1 MMKKIISM
9 DVEETIAQLMPNNVE
24 LDLARSAWFDQAFA
38 IWFYPFAKSSVL
50 FNGSRGEAFF
60 AACGEFAAKH
70 KTAAADSGDDASVV
84 LKDQAALDWF
94 RSMKFDPLPGERNHK
109 PTSWQIEK
117 ARNYLRSRHN
127 IMLAERLN
135 DSERVREEGDSVRAD
150 MIANDA
156 RRIFCSF
163 NDVSVKCTGALD
175 DVDEIMSL
183 ADSNPPLFTLDG
195 ELGQLLNP
203 RLKCD
208 NLGVILGSQKIGK
221 TTTLVSIAVAASKCV
236 PTLFISAGDETKK
249 KIDGRIF
256 TNLSCLA
263 VQPEFA
269 GTFAMPVP
277 DCAHNANGTCPIGQ
291 SGEPR
296 QVKDWKLLIDEGHT
310 PMDILHGCVD
320 GCKTVSGGIYRPCT
334 RCFPK
339 RDGSKE
345 DIERLKNWKSAVWW
359 REETFNLRT
368 RQDIID
374 TRNHQKM
381 VCSNGELRTAA
392 YPTGELTVDMISELL
407 ERLDRTENFVPQV
420 VVLDYADILKQT
432 DLRGMDKDHDGMRI
446 IWEKLRSLTSRLNI
460 LLITATQTN
469 RSGNDADTQ
478 TVHTIGRC
486 AKAADNCTWLLTLNQ
501 TVSEKRSKVMRTSM
515 LFAREG
521 SFDPEQQALC
531 YQWHEVQDSFAF
543 SSYIFRKIKPFNERN
558 Q

>member
-1 MMKKIISM
+1 
-9 DVEETIAQLMPNNVE
+9 
-24 LDLARSAWFDQAFA
+24 
-38 IWFYPFAKSSVL
+38 
-50 FNGSRGEAFF
+50 
-60 AACGEFAAKH
+60 
-70 KTAAADSGDDASVV
+70 
-84 LKDQAALDWF
+84 
-94 RSMKFDPLPGERNHK
+94 
-109 PTSWQIEK
+109 
-117 ARNYLRSRHN
+117 
-127 IMLAERLN
+127 
-135 DSERVREEGDSVRAD
+135 
-150 MIANDA
+150 
-156 RRIFCSF
+156 
-163 NDVSVKCTGALD
+163 
-175 DVDEIMSL
+175 
-183 ADSNPPLFTLDG
+183 
-195 ELGQLLNP
+195 
-203 RLKCD
+203 
-208 NLGVILGSQKIGK
+208 
-221 TTTLVSIAVAASKCV
+221 
-236 PTLFISAGDETKK
+236 
-249 KIDGRIF
+249 
-256 TNLSCLA
+256 
-263 VQPEFA
+263 
-269 GTFAMPVP
+269 MPVP

-296 QVKDWKLLIDEGHT
+296 QVKDWKLLIDDGHT

-446 IWEKLRSLTSRLNI
+446 IWEKLRSLTSRLDI

-543 SSYIFRKIKPFNERN
+543 SSHIFRKIKPFNERN

>member
-1 MMKKIISM
+1 MMKKIIGM
-9 DVEETIAQLMPNNVE
+9 DVEETVAQLMPNNVE

-109 PTSWQIEK
+109 PTTWQMEK
-117 ARNYLRSRHN
+117 ARSYLRSRHN

-163 NDVSVKCTGALD
+163 NDISVRCSVALD
-175 DVDEIMSL
+175 DVDDIMSL
-183 ADSNPPLFTLDG
+183 DDSNPPLFTMGG
-195 ELGQLLNP
+195 EIGRLLNN

-208 NLGVILGSQKIGK
+208 NLGVLLGSQKIGK
-221 TTTLVSIAVAASKCV
+221 TTTLVSLAVEASKVV
-236 PTLFISAGDETKK
+236 PTLFISAGDETEK
-249 KIDGRIF
+249 KIKGRIF
-256 TNLSCLA
+256 TNHSCLA
-263 VQPEFA
+263 VQSEYA

-277 DCAHNANGTCPIGQ
+277 DCAHNANGTCPIGK

-296 QVKDWKLLIDEGHT
+296 QVKDWKLLIEAGNK
-310 PMDILHGCVD
+310 PKDILSGVVD
-320 GCKTVSGGIYRPCT
+320 GCKTVSGGVYQPCT

-339 RDGSKE
+339 GDGTKE
-345 DIERLKNWKSAVWW
+345 DVERMKNWKSAVWW
-359 REETFNLRT
+359 REETFNLRK

-374 TRNHQKM
+374 TRNRLKINHP
-381 VCSNGELRTAA
+381 NGELRVVS
-392 YPTGELTVDMISELL
+392 YPTGTLTVDMISELL
-407 ERLDRTENFVPQV
+407 ERLDRTENFVPL
-420 VVLDYADILKQT
+420 VVLIDYADILKQT
-432 DLRGMDKDHDGMRI
+432 DLRGTDKDLDGMRI
-446 IWEKLRSLTSRLNI
+446 IWEKLRALTSRLNI
-460 LLITATQTN
+460 LIIVPTQTN

-486 AKAADNCTWLLTLNQ
+486 AKAADNCTWFLTLNQ
-501 TVSEKRSKVMRTSM
+501 TVVEKRAKVMRASM

-521 SFDPEQQALC
+521 EFDPEQQALC
-531 YQWHEVQDSFAF
+531 YQWHEVQDSFTF
-543 SSYIFRKIKPFNERN
+543 SAPVFRKIKPFNERN